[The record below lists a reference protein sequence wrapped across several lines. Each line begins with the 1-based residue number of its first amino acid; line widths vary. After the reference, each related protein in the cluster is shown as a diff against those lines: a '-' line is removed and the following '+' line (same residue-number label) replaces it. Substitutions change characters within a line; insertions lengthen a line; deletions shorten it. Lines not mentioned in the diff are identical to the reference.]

1 MFRTLF
7 TSLFVLLL
15 CSIGQSRCEGAV
27 PRNLQGKWVLI
38 EVHQQDQIAKIS
50 NDHSGCTITS
60 EELILEAGTIKQN
73 FQLHAD
79 PSTTPPQLNT
89 TLKTDKGLEVSS
101 GIYNLVGNQLR
112 ICFAVLGNA
121 RPKGFSAHVGEPHF
135 MWIFKRYVEAPP
147 FTKNTAPTPAQAE
160 RLRMAS
166 QQLQG
171 TWEIVSMEWDGRTFP
186 GEISGKI
193 VIHGDKAT
201 SFGGEKPVTYSLE
214 IDPNVEPAQLNL
226 LKTENDQLLIKQC
239 IYKIEGN
246 TLFLCHHF
254 KSNKTRPKEFRTRS
268 SDGLLLTQLKKQ
280 SIQQTGN

>member
-112 ICFAVLGNA
+112 ICFAVPGNE

-147 FTKNTAPTPAQAE
+147 SPKTLP
-160 RLRMAS
+160 
-166 QQLQG
+166 QLQHKQSVCG
-171 TWEIVSMEWDGRTFP
+171 W
-186 GEISGKI
+186 
-193 VIHGDKAT
+193 H
-201 SFGGEKPVTYSLE
+201 
-214 IDPNVEPAQLNL
+214 PNNCKGL
-226 LKTENDQLLIKQC
+226 
-239 IYKIEGN
+239 G
-246 TLFLCHHF
+246 
-254 KSNKTRPKEFRTRS
+254 RS
-268 SDGLLLTQLKKQ
+268 SQWNGMVEHFLEKYLGRSSYTATKRHRSAEKNRSPTHWKLTRTSNPLN
-280 SIQQTGN
+280 SICSNRK